1 MIIDDMND
9 DAAMPAA
16 DADAEQDGEST
27 ETTEESSD
35 QAESST
41 NNPALIRRGC
51 FIMLAVPKLP
61 TAPKLRRDGLWKTLL
76 DKG

>member
-35 QAESST
+35 QA
-41 NNPALIRRGC
+41 
-51 FIMLAVPKLP
+51 
-61 TAPKLRRDGLWKTLL
+61 
-76 DKG
+76 